1 MQTELVENFALK
13 GFPDPV
19 PIYRVQRRHRT
30 QVISAAFML
39 IADLGGFTHLAR
51 TAEVGAVERVLET
64 LEVLVNSAARKHDGT
79 IRFNNGDAYFLTF
92 PEPSLAVTAAEQ
104 LLGAWA
110 AARAEDRSGL
120 SIHLLLHRGTIN
132 VFRSFL
138 WGEGSA
144 EAWRVMVTSKQC
156 LTKEESGLFI
166 TAPVRDALA
175 DGPWHKRLR
184 SVSSLPPP
192 GAELYRLDAAGCRCC

>member
-1 MQTELVENFALK
+1 
-13 GFPDPV
+13 
-19 PIYRVQRRHRT
+19 
-30 QVISAAFML
+30 ML
-39 IADLGGFTHLAR
+39 IADLGRFTHLAR

-92 PEPSLAVTAAEQ
+92 PEPSLAVTAAEAPRRVGGRARRRPVRLKHSLAVASWHHQ
-104 LLGAWA
+104 RISVVPLG
-110 AARAEDRSGL
+110 
-120 SIHLLLHRGTIN
+120 RG
-132 VFRSFL
+132 VSRES
-138 WGEGSA
+138 S
-144 EAWRVMVTSKQC
+144 RVMVTSKQC

-184 SVSSLPPP
+184 SVGSLQAP